1 MDEKMAIA
9 EEALL
14 SIAIDSLNAIRKI
27 RKGPVDSTDLPLTS
41 LSTGPGMNDLLK
53 SFDVTLPA
61 RSNGGYATD
70 MGSLNQPTAP
80 QPKAAQKRISTR
92 VISGKIQSLLLQ
104 DGSPMPLSRIVDE
117 LRRSGDIPDT
127 SKRTSSY
134 VSVALTT
141 LKKSGVVGNGPGYK
155 TGWKLIKK
163 ETVTAAAVPAVA
175 ANPVSQNNA

>member
-1 MDEKMAIA
+1 MDEKMACA

-14 SIAIDSLNAIRKI
+14 SIAIDALNAMRKI
-27 RKGPVDSTDLPLTS
+27 RKGPVDSTNLPLTS
-41 LSTGPGMNDLLK
+41 LSTGPGMDDLLK
-53 SFDVTLPA
+53 SFDVALPA
-61 RSNGGYATD
+61 RSNGGYPTD
-70 MGSLNQPTAP
+70 TTGCLNQPAAP
-80 QPKAAQKRISTR
+80 QPKVAQKRISTR
-92 VISGKIQSLLLQ
+92 IISGKIQSLLPQ

-141 LKKSGVVGNGPGYK
+141 LKKSGLVGNGPGYK
-155 TGWKLIKK
+155 IGWRLIKK
-163 ETVTAAAVPAVA
+163 EAAAVVTVPTP